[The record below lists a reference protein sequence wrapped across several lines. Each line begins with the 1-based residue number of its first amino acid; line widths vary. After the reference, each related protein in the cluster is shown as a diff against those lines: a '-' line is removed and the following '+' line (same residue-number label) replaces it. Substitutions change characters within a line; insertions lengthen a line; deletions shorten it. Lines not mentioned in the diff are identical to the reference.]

1 MFKINKMYS
10 ADVQGSGLSFD
21 YVSYDAVLEDIKK
34 KRNELS
40 ALCDKTLFSRDVES
54 AVFLESLNKK
64 LNEIPRLGKSMVEML
79 NQMITSMENVSA
91 NYKAAEAKAS
101 SNIMN
106 N

>member
-1 MFKINKMYS
+1 MLKINKMYS
-10 ADVQGSGLSFD
+10 ADVQGGGLSFD
-21 YVSYDAVLEDIKK
+21 YASYDAVLEDIKK
-34 KRNELS
+34 KRNELLE
-40 ALCDKTLFSRDVES
+40 LCDKTLVSRDVES
-54 AVFLESLNKK
+54 AVFLESLNQK

-91 NYKAAEAKAS
+91 NYKAAEARAA